1 MVNRPADAPLPPWEV
16 TGSPPEAISPWDD
29 QQTTG
34 GANLAPAAID
44 ADPVQPSPNWRWLPI
59 FLICSCGTSALALGA
74 FFWLIR
80 LPPTVDCDH
89 AATLTSD
96 RAELYCAQ
104 AAAES
109 GHLEDTLNALDLVGA
124 WSSSHPLYSEVQPLV
139 ERWSGVVLKAAQQQF
154 QDNHLEAARS
164 LIQRIPSSSPVYP
177 SARAALERWNHQ
189 WSRAQA
195 VLAKAQQAL
204 QQQDW
209 TTAAAQVRALA
220 ALGNDAWQAQQVET
234 LSRQIRR
241 EQQGQALLTQAVAM
255 AATGDRHQLG
265 KAMRRASQIH
275 PSTFTHGR
283 AQIYL
288 DQWSDRLLS
297 LGLQQWYASDLT
309 QAITLARYVAPNPN
323 RAEAAQQLI
332 WLSQARQMAQQSL
345 SSWRT
350 SPDQLV
356 KLYQAMMLANRI
368 SPDSPYYGQAQS
380 SITTWHRHLG
390 DLARLQTAEVA
401 GRLGHIETLQ
411 LAIAQAQHIPLGHPT
426 RVQAQTL
433 IAHWRLTIERLQDRP
448 YLVKAHQLARSKTIP
463 NLQAA
468 ITTAQRIA
476 IDRALRHEA
485 QSWIYVWRNQIQGI
499 EDRPLLVRSQQLASQ
514 GKLAQAITQAQAV
527 APGRALYGEAQ
538 AAIATWKGEIKRQ
551 QLARQRS
558 SQAYRLATARPPTQ
572 ARPSVPAAAPA
583 MTPVGLRP
591 SALPQVTETVAG
603 PVPSPGSF
611 FFEGKPQLL
620 IPTLPAPDSPQGERA
635 PIHSIPHGTATKAK
649 ASPRLPVVSTSPT
662 PELVQ
667 PLR

>member
-1 MVNRPADAPLPPWEV
+1 MVNRPADATLPPWEV
-16 TGSPPEAISPWDD
+16 TGSPPEAGSSWDD
-29 QQTTG
+29 QPG
-34 GANLAPAAID
+34 GVDLVPAAID
-44 ADPVQPSPNWRWLPI
+44 ADPVQPSPSWRWLPI

-89 AATLTSD
+89 ATTLTSD

-164 LIQRIPSSSPVYP
+164 LIQRIPPSSPVYP

-209 TTAAAQVRALA
+209 TRAAAQVRALA
-220 ALGNDAWQAQQVET
+220 ALGNDAWQRQQVET

-241 EQQGQALLTQAVAM
+241 EQQGQALLTQAVAL

-297 LGLQQWYASDLT
+297 LGLQQWYASELT

-323 RAEAAQQLI
+323 RAQAAQQLI

-356 KLYQAMMLANRI
+356 KLYQAMLLANRI

-411 LAIAQAQHIPLGHPT
+411 LAIAQAQHIPLGHPS

-514 GKLAQAITQAQAV
+514 GKLTQAITQAQAV

-558 SQAYRLATARPPTQ
+558 SQAYRLATARSSTPATPSVQPPPT
-572 ARPSVPAAAPA
+572 PAA
-583 MTPVGLRP
+583 TPVGLRP

-603 PVPSPGSF
+603 PVPSPGIF
-611 FFEGKPQLL
+611 FFEGKPRLL
-620 IPTLPAPDSPQGERA
+620 IPTPPDSSPGERTPVP
-635 PIHSIPHGTATKAK
+635 PIPKGRATQAK
-649 ASPRLPVVSTSPT
+649 AAPRLPVVSTSPA
-662 PELVQ
+662 PELVR